1 MERTDRRVAPRFEVL
16 GGLWGSVEMLEPMRS
31 AILELQVGE
40 TSPPIESKG
49 LIHLFKRIP

>member
-1 MERTDRRVAPRFEVL
+1 MQHSRGAAASR
-16 GGLWGSVEMLEPMRS
+16 GGDIGWIKADEMVEPLRS
-31 AILELQVGE
+31 AILVLRPGE